1 MPEADTINGIHH
13 LIDKEMVRH
22 SAIKMKNGRAAEST
36 GLLPE
41 IVESAGQ
48 ELTWEQTWNI
58 R

>member
-41 IVESAGQ
+41 IVESTGQ

>member
-13 LIDKEMVRH
+13 LIGKEMVRH

-41 IVESAGQ
+41 IVESTGQ
-48 ELTWEQTWNI
+48 ELT
-58 R
+58 